1 MPIHGD
7 QPTFNV
13 KRHHFCQRSVVV
25 LQAVVL
31 TCLLWFQ
38 GYQVAYVIFKDK
50 SGVGRATSMPYSCQR
65 LLSSD
70 DCRLVTGLESKCKNI
85 CW

>member
-1 MPIHGD
+1 M
-7 QPTFNV
+7 
-13 KRHHFCQRSVVV
+13 
-25 LQAVVL
+25 
-31 TCLLWFQ
+31 
-38 GYQVAYVIFKDK
+38 AYVIFKDK